1 MTLSEARMRR
11 LIRVRRAQESLAR
24 SVWAEARRTAETEQ
38 ERAESLEQR
47 VEEARVGLA
56 RTLAESG
63 SEDGPGRGLD
73 GGRIERDAVLI
84 DRLDAAGRQQ
94 QRVAQTAWTRED
106 LARRPW
112 SARRQEVRGL
122 ERLAERLTE
131 RSRKERQAAES
142 AAMDEIAV
150 QRHQTRHEAQESR

>member
-1 MTLSEARMRR
+1 MDLRFFLL
-11 LIRVRRAQESLAR
+11 LICFFV
-24 SVWAEARRTAETEQ
+24 
-38 ERAESLEQR
+38 
-47 VEEARVGLA
+47 
-56 RTLAESG
+56 SG
-63 SEDGPGRGLD
+63 F
-73 GGRIERDAVLI
+73 
-84 DRLDAAGRQQ
+84 AALLY
-94 QRVAQTAWTRED
+94 QTAWTRED